1 MLGKLCAYRRWHP
14 VGLMLDADT
23 LPAVAPGGH
32 DAGITHR
39 QEPLMATPIPDDL
52 QLVQAGE
59 RDGLRVY
66 AVRDC
71 RLPCADLLHATLQP
85 MPTPPQDSERD
96 CDGTTD
102 PSAPAAERAAHGD
115 AHAAPEGLRLLEAT
129 ASSTGVDHH
138 GTEMTLEALR
148 GMAEQMKAGVVYTP
162 SHRAAEWDDV
172 MGRTVDAEIVQGKVL
187 RGGASG
193 GEEDGYHLRVM
204 VGLYPDH
211 EKSQQLLRAMDRAGA
226 PIGTSIGG
234 WFTDVEFM
242 VNDDDEVERV
252 LIKAVELD
260 HLATTRRPSNRE
272 SWIEGLRA
280 RAQASLP
287 AMPAPAA
294 VQAGAPA
301 ERHVVS
307 VQEGEDTV
315 TVVYGKGAD
324 WQGMAPAPAPA
335 DDEADDE
342 DTDEVE
348 PAMERAVEA
357 AVADAGDTTVSPP
370 EPVGLDT
377 ERCAGEDAAGPDADQ
392 RAVPT
397 STTTQPPED
406 GHMSEHTEP
415 AVNAPVADER
425 MDRLERSLEQ
435 LTGLVSQLATRAA
448 PATEPTISPEQRAAQ
463 LEQKVQSLQ
472 GSLQR
477 AMATAGRAGMGA
489 ITRERIAAAGGFAG
503 MAQRTAGVLGDTS
516 ALRMVIEGQ
525 AARRDAVGKET
536 PDRAQLEADLR
547 GLLAAAYTDGVI
559 SDPAETATWEG

>member
-1 MLGKLCAYRRWHP
+1 MEIPTEHLRL
-14 VGLMLDADT
+14 
-23 LPAVAPGGH
+23 LP
-32 DAGITHR
+32 
-39 QEPLMATPIPDDL
+39 
-52 QLVQAGE
+52 AGE
-59 RDGLRVY
+59 RDGLRVF
-66 AVRDC
+66 AARDC
-71 RLPCADLLHATLQP
+71 RLPCHDLLHATLQP
-85 MPTPPQDSERD
+85 APQPTSERD
-96 CDGTTD
+96 CDNA
-102 PSAPAAERAAHGD
+102 SE
-115 AHAAPEGLRLLEAT
+115 APEPDVERGMHGKKGYEQQLRLLQAT

-162 SHRAAEWDDV
+162 SHMAAEWDDV

-193 GEEDGYHLRVM
+193 SEEDGYHLRVT
-204 VGLYPDH
+204 VGLFPDH

-242 VNDDDEVERV
+242 VNDNDEVERV
-252 LIKAVELD
+252 LIKSVELD

-287 AMPAPAA
+287 AAPAA
-294 VQAGAPA
+294 PAAAAP
-301 ERHVVS
+301 EQRHIVS
-307 VQEGEDTV
+307 VEEGEDTV
-315 TVVYGKGAD
+315 TVVYGKGSE
-324 WQGMAPAPAPA
+324 WQGVQAMPEDEDAEHEAAEEAAEEEPMEAERAQASVQQPAP
-335 DDEADDE
+335 
-342 DTDEVE
+342 
-348 PAMERAVEA
+348 
-357 AVADAGDTTVSPP
+357 DATVSPAQA
-370 EPVGLDT
+370 GNLDT
-377 ERCAGEDAAGPDADQ
+377 RASAGEDGHGPDAEQ

-397 STTTQPPED
+397 SRTHQPPED

-415 AVNAPVADER
+415 AVAAPVADER

-435 LTGLVSQLATRAA
+435 LTGLVSQLAHRAA

-516 ALRMVIEGQ
+516 ALRMVVEGQ